1 MRWQNRH
8 DHPRRRA
15 GAGLPLIAPMKKTR
29 TDQGLTTITVT
40 GVNVI
45 RDTATATLDSQN
57 ELLGR
62 KTMS

>member
-1 MRWQNRH
+1 M
-8 DHPRRRA
+8 
-15 GAGLPLIAPMKKTR
+15 IAAMKKTR

-57 ELLGR
+57 YWAAR
-62 KTMS
+62 P

>member
-1 MRWQNRH
+1 
-8 DHPRRRA
+8 
-15 GAGLPLIAPMKKTR
+15 MKKTR

-45 RDTATATLDSQN
+45 RDTATATLDSQT